1 MPGLPDL
8 TGRRRR
14 RIDERL
20 PALFEGNEGV
30 LLAGVVL
37 PFGASLATRDTR
49 DFADLGLTAI
59 DPWSLPP
66 GSE

>member
-8 TGRRRR
+8 TGRRR
-14 RIDERL
+14 IDERL
-20 PALFEGNEGV
+20 PASFEGIEGV

-37 PFGASLATRDTR
+37 PFGASLATRDIR
-49 DFADLGLTAI
+49 DFAGLGLTAI

>member
-8 TGRRRR
+8 TGRRR
-14 RIDERL
+14 IDERL
-20 PALFEGNEGV
+20 PALFGGIEGV

-37 PFGASLATRDTR
+37 PFGASLATRDIR
-49 DFADLGLTAI
+49 DFAGLGLTVI

>member
-8 TGRRRR
+8 TGRRLG

-20 PALFEGNEGV
+20 TALFESIEGV
-30 LLAGVVL
+30 FLAGVVL

-49 DFADLGLTAI
+49 EFAGLGLSVI

-66 GSE
+66 GPE

>member
-14 RIDERL
+14 IDERL
-20 PALFEGNEGV
+20 PASFEGV

-37 PFGASLATRDTR
+37 PFGASLATRDIR
-49 DFADLGLTAI
+49 DFAGLGLSVI

>member
-14 RIDERL
+14 IDERL
-20 PALFEGNEGV
+20 PALFGGIEGV

-49 DFADLGLTAI
+49 DFADLGLSVI

>member
-8 TGRRRR
+8 TGRR

-37 PFGASLATRDTR
+37 PFGASLATRDIR
-49 DFADLGLTAI
+49 DFAGLGLTAI